1 MRSKCLC
8 WLRGGVG
15 GQFPSNLLFINDL
28 FFFLAGEGVGS
39 ISFCHCFQELFLE
52 TIAMVTSIF
61 LIIFVQE
68 NRGPCRGAIF
78 FLPPCLLPCVS
89 VIHNSAC
96 WGCRTSAAID
106 SSCCHGVITTPTH
119 PPPPLSPPT
128 MVVIQS
134 MAQFAIRTLCAF
146 WPLHWK

>member
-1 MRSKCLC
+1 MGSFRA
-8 WLRGGVG
+8 
-15 GQFPSNLLFINDL
+15 IYNDL
-28 FFFLAGEGVGS
+28 FFWAGRGGS
-39 ISFCHCFQELFLE
+39 ISFCHCFQVLFLE
-52 TIAMVTSIF
+52 TIDMVTSIF

-106 SSCCHGVITTPTH
+106 SSCCHRVITT
-119 PPPPLSPPT
+119 PPPLSPPT

-134 MAQFAIRTLCAF
+134 MAQFAICTYVLF
-146 WPLHWK
+146 GHYIGNNHY

>member
-1 MRSKCLC
+1 MGSFRA
-8 WLRGGVG
+8 
-15 GQFPSNLLFINDL
+15 IYNDL
-28 FFFLAGEGVGS
+28 FFWAGWGGS
-39 ISFCHCFQELFLE
+39 ISFCHCFQVLFLE
-52 TIAMVTSIF
+52 TIDMVTSIF

-106 SSCCHGVITTPTH
+106 SSCCHRVITTPTH
-119 PPPPLSPPT
+119 PPPPLTSHNGGYPIHGT
-128 MVVIQS
+128 VCNLYI
-134 MAQFAIRTLCAF
+134 CAF

>member
-1 MRSKCLC
+1 MGSFRQFIMICFFG
-8 WLRGGVG
+8 RGGG
-15 GQFPSNLLFINDL
+15 
-28 FFFLAGEGVGS
+28 GS
-39 ISFCHCFQELFLE
+39 ISFCHCFQVLFLE
-52 TIAMVTSIF
+52 TIDMITSIF

-106 SSCCHGVITTPTH
+106 SSCCHRVITTP
-119 PPPPLSPPT
+119 PPPPLTSLQWWLSNPWH
-128 MVVIQS
+128 S
-134 MAQFAIRTLCAF
+134 LQFVHMCFLAITLEITII
-146 WPLHWK
+146 KS